1 MKSLLT
7 LVITLCLTIGSV
19 SLHSQ
24 SNTGFG
30 TKQTQGILKG
40 ILIGSTVGGVIGNQ
54 KDKSVEGILIGGTIG
69 AMIGSKTGKNQDY
82 RKQKEREAQALERYR
97 FQQALE
103 RKRQFNERAM
113 RVTYS
118 PPQPVRSYS
127 HDPYND
133 PEIVA
138 ARQRA
143 EKAELEL
150 QRVQEERHWQ
160 TQRARMLAEYQRRER
175 EATQRLFGTR

>member
-1 MKSLLT
+1 MKSLLVSIIT
-7 LVITLCLTIGSV
+7 FFLVAGSV
-19 SLHSQ
+19 SLKAQ

-30 TKQTQGILKG
+30 TRQTQGILKG
-40 ILIGSTVGGVIGNQ
+40 ILLGSTVGGVIGNQ
-54 KDKSVEGILIGGTIG
+54 KNKSVEGILIGGTIG
-69 AMIGSKTGKNQDY
+69 AMIGSQTGKNQDY
-82 RKQKEREAQALERYR
+82 RRQKEREAEALERYR

-103 RKRQFNERAM
+103 RQRQINERAR

-127 HDPYND
+127 GDPYND

-143 EKAELEL
+143 EKAELEF
-150 QRVQEERHWQ
+150 QRFEEERRR
-160 TQRARMLAEYQRRER
+160 RAEKERMLAEYQRRER
-175 EATQRLFGTR
+175 EATQRLFGNR